1 MPRKN
6 DPLTPL
12 IALLRAL
19 DAEQRDD
26 FACKTATPVSYLYA
40 LGACQRTCSVKKA
53 RLIAE
58 TSREFNRLHGTPVV
72 TMEQLATM
80 CPLEN

>member
-1 MPRKN
+1 MPRKT

-12 IALLRAL
+12 ISLLRAL
-19 DAEQRDD
+19 TAEQRDD
-26 FACKTATPVSYLYA
+26 FACKADTPVSYLYA
-40 LGACQRTCSVKKA
+40 LGTCQRTCSVKKA
-53 RLIAE
+53 RLIE
-58 TSREFNRLHGTPVV
+58 RTSREFNALHGTPVV